1 MTTCGRRASSLA
13 CCCMLLPFL
22 SERLPLRPEPSFRLS
37 IIYYRPRDIIIPML
51 WCITTQNFKVWTIY
65 CAPNAAR
72 SKCWWY
78 IPGDRNEI
86 GWDSL
91 IRDSKRYFSIIT
103 SEGIKLLHS
112 KISAE
117 AYFTSL
123 PTEMTLTFDTRI
135 AQPHRLKVFMSPIQ
149 SCNWCGNHLE

>member
-1 MTTCGRRASSLA
+1 MVHYHTELQSLDNILCA
-13 CCCMLLPFL
+13 KRSQKQVLMI
-22 SERLPLRPEPSFRLS
+22 PE
-37 IIYYRPRDIIIPML
+37 
-51 WCITTQNFKVWTIY
+51 
-65 CAPNAAR
+65 
-72 SKCWWY
+72 
-78 IPGDRNEI
+78 DRNGI

-135 AQPHRLKVFMSPIQ
+135 AQPYRLKVFMSPIQ